1 MLRKGGEV
9 IYPISAPSPFPRGLF
24 PFSTVSVSILW
35 PICPFITPIEKNLA
49 PQLIGKSGV
58 NIKSM
63 KRKSEASISI
73 KEYERGVYDVV
84 ITGVPKNVE
93 VRVIESMSVVA
104 TQTAPVFSASAFTTV
119 ALSLCRLEDITSRT
133 VFIADH

>member
-1 MLRKGGEV
+1 M
-9 IYPISAPSPFPRGLF
+9 
-24 PFSTVSVSILW
+24 
-35 PICPFITPIEKNLA
+35 TPVEKNLA

-84 ITGVPKNVE
+84 IAGAPKNVE
-93 VRVIESMSVVA
+93 VRVMKA
-104 TQTAPVFSASAFTTV
+104 C
-119 ALSLCRLEDITSRT
+119 L
-133 VFIADH
+133 

>member
-1 MLRKGGEV
+1 M
-9 IYPISAPSPFPRGLF
+9 
-24 PFSTVSVSILW
+24 
-35 PICPFITPIEKNLA
+35 TPVEKNLA

-84 ITGVPKNVE
+84 IAGAPKNVE
-93 VRVIESMSVVA
+93 VRMMKA
-104 TQTAPVFSASAFTTV
+104 C
-119 ALSLCRLEDITSRT
+119 L
-133 VFIADH
+133 